1 MINDIAL
8 AVSTARLFNIERLDR
23 RIDHP
28 LGSAFHFA
36 GIKKSADSPN
46 LNLAFSL
53 LRQRLAGGSMV
64 ALLSRRLGS
73 AGIVCDP
80 PELILRRVFG
90 ARFFCKSIEQGAIV
104 SKYIQH
110 QRATSI
116 QQPIMFGRALRV
128 NSSA

>member
-8 AVSTARLFNIERLDR
+8 AVSTARSLSIERLDR
-23 RIDHP
+23 RIDP
-28 LGSAFHFA
+28 MGSACLFA
-36 GIKKSADSPN
+36 GIEKSADSPN
-46 LNLAFSL
+46 LNIAFSL

-73 AGIVCDP
+73 AGIVRCNP
-80 PELILRRVFG
+80 AELILRRVFG

>member
-8 AVSTARLFNIERLDR
+8 AVSTARSLSIERLDR
-23 RIDHP
+23 RIDP
-28 LGSAFHFA
+28 MGSACLFA
-36 GIKKSADSPN
+36 GIEKSADSPN

-80 PELILRRVFG
+80 AELILRRVFG